1 MWCILRME
9 QTILLQDLFYPKR
22 HGPKCTMN
30 FMLSLQRIQEKYF
43 CFILQI
49 PSNLKN
55 YRYIYFRLTQTI
67 PRYLNIAFRIS
78 QTNIQTEI
86 YLTLQKAFRN
96 FLEMACHCVVLDL
109 FDEALFQTICYDPEK
124 WLANLLKVSSITFSG
139 LYIVKL
145 KSQIII
151 LNTHLK

>member
-1 MWCILRME
+1 M
-9 QTILLQDLFYPKR
+9 
-22 HGPKCTMN
+22 
-30 FMLSLQRIQEKYF
+30 
-43 CFILQI
+43 
-49 PSNLKN
+49 
-55 YRYIYFRLTQTI
+55 
-67 PRYLNIAFRIS
+67 
-78 QTNIQTEI
+78 NIQTEI

-151 LNTHLK
+151 LNTHLKLLL